1 MSDGL
6 TRREHIDLLSSS
18 NPFENSKAL
27 VSLMESRDFSDE
39 FISLARE
46 IETKDDTVAFHIHVS
61 SIARAYLNLAGVGDG
76 AGIDEETSY
85 VLSAFGGT
93 PVFKAAD

>member
-6 TRREHIDLLSSS
+6 TRREHIALLSSS

-61 SIARAYLNLAGVGDG
+61 PSLI
-76 AGIDEETSY
+76 
-85 VLSAFGGT
+85 
-93 PVFKAAD
+93 